1 MDDGTGTTNRR
12 LAVAA
17 ADWES
22 VGGAWMSTSEGR
34 IDGAGLDRQGDA
46 PDQAG
51 RKIEEHRKRI
61 QEFGERNKG
70 NKRNGKGDR
79 ARERVAG
86 DKPKSDTRCNTSG
99 QYDRRRER
107 NTRVQIRETEGGRQL
122 PVPSIKNSEITQS
135 FTLTTFGLF
144 KPDTLTPTY
153 GPTCHHKL
161 RTLYFTPSL
170 TTYVLM
176 SWP

>member
-22 VGGAWMSTSEGR
+22 VGGAWMSMSEGR

-107 NTRVQIRETEGGRQL
+107 NTRVQIREAAEGGRQL
-122 PVPSIKNSEITQS
+122 PVLWIQNSEITQS
-135 FTLTTFGLF
+135 FTVQHLASLSRTHSRPHTGPLVITNYALS
-144 KPDTLTPTY
+144 TLRLP
-153 GPTCHHKL
+153 
-161 RTLYFTPSL
+161 
-170 TTYVLM
+170 
-176 SWP
+176 